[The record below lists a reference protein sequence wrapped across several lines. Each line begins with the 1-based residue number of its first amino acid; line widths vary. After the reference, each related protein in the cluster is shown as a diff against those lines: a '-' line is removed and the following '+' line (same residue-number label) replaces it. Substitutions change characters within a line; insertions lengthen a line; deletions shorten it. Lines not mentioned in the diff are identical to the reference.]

1 MEKMVTKW
9 VLFLLLTP
17 LHFEPI
23 ALVSREK
30 LEFVWGGVLCAK
42 KGVFGMAIAALVLG
56 IISLVLSV
64 ISFFLLGWLCF
75 IALALGIL
83 AIVFACVV
91 RKKGEKATGGLVC
104 GIIGTSISSI
114 WSIVYIILIALAISV
129 AGAI

>member
-1 MEKMVTKW
+1 
-9 VLFLLLTP
+9 
-17 LHFEPI
+17 
-23 ALVSREK
+23 
-30 LEFVWGGVLCAK
+30 
-42 KGVFGMAIAALVLG
+42 MAIAALVLG
-56 IISLVLSV
+56 IISIVLSV